1 MLRRTEFLGIL
12 CSEIDNSSPM
22 IFFSTLI
29 GSNIIDSTGEKCGKI
44 IDAVVETKKKNEFL
58 PLTGIIVTNF
68 KRGQKKF
75 FVSSEH
81 ISVWAEN
88 EIILHSQFSES
99 ISSTPESDEMFQIGK
114 SILDKQIVD
123 LEGIRVVRVNDLQL
137 AKVGEIMSLVAID
150 ISTGAILRRLG
161 LSRLLFFH
169 PLRPHLLEWKNVRVL
184 HNKLQLGISES
195 DIVKLHAADIANIVE
210 KMNINQGSQL
220 LQSLGHEVAARV
232 LEEIQPDIKKIM
244 VKKLGTDR
252 AAAVM
257 SKMSVDDLVDLIQIL
272 PDSDSKEILD
282 KLPFDNKTKKVKKIL
297 EYPEESAGG
306 LMTTEFVTAR
316 TSSTVEEVL
325 HSIKELSPSFSSIY
339 FVYILSHEGRF
350 KGVVSIRQL
359 IVAEKNQTMNTIM
372 NKKKRIAP
380 TATENQKL
388 LSVATLMT
396 KYDLMS
402 IAVLDKHKR
411 MLGVVTVDDIMRKFV
426 PHA

>member
-1 MLRRTEFLGIL
+1 
-12 CSEIDNSSPM
+12 M
-22 IFFSTLI
+22 IFFSKLV
-29 GSNIIDSTGEKCGKI
+29 GSNIIDSTGEKYGKI
-44 IDAVVETKKKNEFL
+44 VDAIVETKKKNEFL
-58 PLTGIIVTNF
+58 PLTGIIATTSSGGH
-68 KRGQKKF
+68 RKF
-75 FVSSEH
+75 FISAEH
-81 ISVWAEN
+81 IAVWTE
-88 EIILHSQFSES
+88 EEVVLHHSFSES
-99 ISSTPESDEMFQIGK
+99 ISSIPESDDLFQLGK
-114 SILDKQIVD
+114 SVLDKQIVD
-123 LEGIRVVRVNDLQL
+123 LEGVRVVRVNDLQL
-137 AKVGEIMSLVAID
+137 AKVGETMSLVAID
-150 ISTGAILRRLG
+150 ISTSALLRRLG
-161 LSRLLFFH
+161 LSRLDFFH
-169 PLRPHLLEWKNVRVL
+169 ALKPHLLEWTNVRVL
-184 HNKLQLGISES
+184 HNKLQLGISET

-210 KMNINQGSQL
+210 KLNINQGSQL
-220 LQSLGHEVAARV
+220 LQSLQHETAARV
-232 LEEIQPDIKKIM
+232 LEEIQPDIKKLM

-282 KLPFDNKTKKVKKIL
+282 KLPIDNKTKKVKKIL

-306 LMTTEFVTAR
+306 LMTTEFVTAQS
-316 TSSTVEEVL
+316 SSTVEEVI

-339 FVYILSHEGRF
+339 FVYVLSHEGRF

-380 TATENQKL
+380 TATEDQKL
-388 LSVATLMT
+388 LSVAALMT

-402 IAVLDKHKR
+402 IAVLDKHRR